1 MPTFNL
7 LQQLR
12 QRHVPL
18 PLNRHRLLPQRGVDQ
33 HPPGDAVRDRPLGK
47 QRLRPCPKARP
58 FEPHGHDHA
67 AVIRRRQ
74 IKRPVEQRVTE
85 MRAFQIDADL
95 QPGGADAVVVGVVDV
110 EYEIEGA
117 ARQAD
122 PADGDLLQCHVR
134 LGERQPAEGGAG
146 EAEGG
151 KGRQQ
156 AVEGGRGHSVFSSA
170 ALRLRSAHQ
179 SMRCLMSFSNPNS
192 VGSYQLAPRNASGR
206 YSWGAYACS
215 NACAYLYPAPYPSSS
230 MSFVGA
236 LRMWSG
242 TASAGGSPAAPMA
255 CPHAAQTRVAF
266 GAGARY

>member
-1 MPTFNL
+1 MP
-7 LQQLR
+7 
-12 QRHVPL
+12 
-18 PLNRHRLLPQRGVDQ
+18 
-33 HPPGDAVRDRPLGK
+33 A
-47 QRLRPCPKARP
+47 
-58 FEPHGHDHA
+58 FEIDPHL
-67 AVIRRRQ
+67 
-74 IKRPVEQRVTE
+74 E
-85 MRAFQIDADL
+85 
-95 QPGGADAVVVGVVDV
+95 PGGADAVVVGVVDI
-110 EYEIEGA
+110 EHEIEGA
-117 ARQAD
+117 ARQPD
-122 PADGDLLQCHVR
+122 SGDRDLLEGDLR

-242 TASAGGSPAAPMA
+242 TASAGCSAAASMA
-255 CPHAAQTRVAF
+255 CPNAA
-266 GAGARY
+266 